1 MTPEQLTMMEE
12 KLHVT
17 LPSAYKQVLSAFPW
31 PEFAGGTEFSL
42 WDDAALN
49 VERTLEYREGYG
61 GAPPWPSDYVHLGLR
76 TTSTLAFGLRP
87 PWPSDYVHIGDDD
100 DACPYALRCSDGT
113 IVKTDHGNLTARP
126 LASFASVETFVQEL
140 QETLNND
147 G

>member
-1 MTPEQLTMMEE
+1 MTREHLKLMEE
-12 KLHVT
+12 KLQVVLPTAYRQVVT
-17 LPSAYKQVLSAFPW
+17 SFPW

-61 GAPPWPSDYVHLGLR
+61 GA
-76 TTSTLAFGLRP
+76 P

-126 LASFASVETFVQEL
+126 LASFASMEIFVEEL
-140 QETLNND
+140 QKALDND
-147 G
+147 A